1 MTLILCYSVI
11 MVHDYHITQVQQ
23 QLQHERDRAREVEQR
38 LIRETQRLI
47 RDKDQV
53 CDYTTMQQ

>member
-1 MTLILCYSVI
+1 MTLIVTSQCYSVVV
-11 MVHDYHITQVQQ
+11 MVHDYHIAQVQQ

-53 CDYTTMQQ
+53 CD